1 MKARDA
7 AAGSA
12 VFFALA
18 PGVVAGAIP
27 LALTGWRAAPA
38 PAAVRVAGAALTL
51 AGAVVLVAEFARFVR
66 EGRGTPAPA
75 APTERL
81 VVGGLYQY
89 VRNPMYLAVIT
100 AITGQALLL
109 ARPVLAVYAAIVAA
123 TVVTFVRTYEE
134 PTLAEQFGAEYAAYR
149 RDVPGW
155 CPVRRRSRS
164 TR

>member
-1 MKARDA
+1 MNARDA

-18 PGVVAGAIP
+18 PGMVAGAVP

-38 PAAVRVAGAALTL
+38 PAPLRVAGAALTL
-51 AGAVVLVAEFARFVR
+51 AGAIVLVSEFARFAR

-81 VVGGLYQY
+81 VVGGLYRH

-100 AITGQALLL
+100 AIAGQALLL
-109 ARPVLAVYAAIVAA
+109 GRPVLAVYAAVVAA

-134 PTLAEQFGAEYAAYR
+134 PTLAERFGAEYAAYR
-149 RDVPGW
+149 RAVPGW
-155 CPVRRRSRS
+155 FPVRRRSRR